1 MKAGLPIMKNLLT
14 PLAKSVLGP
23 LGLKAAVWENRCSYS
38 KENIWIR
45 CDNINNFKKE
55 MEYIIKIVKSL
66 EESGSLLEDI
76 TETTK
81 NEVK

>member
-23 LGLKAAVWENRCSYS
+23 LGLKTAVWENRCSYS

-45 CDNINNFKKE
+45 YDNINNFKKE
-55 MEYIIKIVKSL
+55 MEIVKSL
-66 EESGSLLEDI
+66 EESGLLLEDI